1 MYSDRTLIDRW
12 HVKAEPQSAYGADRD
27 FLGLVIQARVIA
39 AAMTELCFTDK
50 SSQPV
55 KCPLPEDLQ
64 HQRKVTKLQYLHK
77 VSSLIVDKVVFDENS
92 VSGLLGQIVRAQ
104 ETQDALDLQ
113 PRTADGR
120 FPCRFLGCSFSFR
133 FDGVSRRRHEASHN
147 PPSNDASCEEMTSTS
162 EDPCQSEVS
171 LKDDVYNYNCAL
183 LADGLF
189 FLNFLDAVSEGDG
202 FRLITQYKYMMLYC
216 RADGHHSNKY
226 ALEFEH
232 VCIVQLDKSTQE
244 KCTTWQQGTMSNLS
258 TLLLEK

>member
-1 MYSDRTLIDRW
+1 M
-12 HVKAEPQSAYGADRD
+12 
-27 FLGLVIQARVIA
+27 LVIQARVIA
-39 AAMTELCFTDK
+39 AAMTELGSTDK

-64 HQRKVTKLQYLHK
+64 HQRKVAKLQYLHK
-77 VSSLIVDKVVFDENS
+77 VSSLIVDKFVFDDNS
-92 VSGLLGQIVRAQ
+92 VNGLLEQILRAQ

-113 PRTADGR
+113 TRTADGR
-120 FPCRFLGCSFSFR
+120 FPCRFPGCSFSFKL
-133 FDGVSRRRHEASHN
+133 DGVSRRRHEASHN

-202 FRLITQYKYMMLYC
+202 FRLITQ
-216 RADGHHSNKY
+216 
-226 ALEFEH
+226 
-232 VCIVQLDKSTQE
+232 
-244 KCTTWQQGTMSNLS
+244 
-258 TLLLEK
+258 